1 MKKILLGLLL
11 FINICAAG
19 FLIGA
24 YLATHFSPNSLPYVY
39 FLGLAY
45 PYILY
50 ANLIFVVIWLF
61 LKRKYAL
68 ISGLTILIGFN
79 HLLNFYAFTSG
90 GNDLEKS
97 VKFCSYNV
105 KIFNLYDTENRIKTR
120 DECFSFLEEIGADVY
135 CFQEFY
141 NQEQPSDFETKS
153 ILLEKLGFDN
163 VHEGYTH
170 KLRGDRYFGLATI
183 SKYPIVDKGEIFF
196 DNDAN
201 NFCIYSDILV
211 EAETLRVYNAHLGS
225 IRFQN
230 DDYQVFG
237 DELHE
242 NAYIKKEA
250 GQQILSRLKQAFEKR
265 AVQAE
270 EVATHIAESPHSVV
284 LCMDLNDTPISYA
297 YQQFTAELNDAFL
310 NSGWGTGKT
319 YIGKMPSNRIDYI
332 FYSDDLESNNFTT
345 EQVEF
350 SDHKPITCEI
360 GLP

>member
-1 MKKILLGLLL
+1 MKKIGLGLLL
-11 FINICAAG
+11 FLNICAACC
-19 FLIGA
+19 LIGA
-24 YLATHFSPNSLPYVY
+24 YLSTHFSPNSLPYVY

-45 PYILY
+45 PYILWSNVGF
-50 ANLIFVVIWLF
+50 AFLWLII
-61 LKRKYAL
+61 KQRYAL
-68 ISGLTILIGFN
+68 ISGITVALGIN
-79 HLLNFYAFTSG
+79 HVVDYYAFSAG
-90 GNDLEKS
+90 GNELENPIK
-97 VKFCSYNV
+97 VLSYNV
-105 KIFNLYDTENRIKTR
+105 KIFNLYDDNRIELR
-120 DECFSFLEEIGADVY
+120 DGCFDFLEEAGADIY

-141 NQEQPSDFETKS
+141 NQDQPSRFETKS
-153 ILLEKLGFDN
+153 ILLERLGIEH

-170 KLRGDRYFGLATI
+170 KLRGERYFGLATI
-183 SKYPIVDKGEIFF
+183 SKYPILEKGEIFF

-201 NFCIYSDILV
+201 NFCIYTDLLV

-242 NAYIKKEA
+242 NAYLKREA

-270 EVATHIAESPHSVV
+270 TVAEHISESPYPTI

-297 YQQFTAELNDAFL
+297 YHQFNEHLNDAFL